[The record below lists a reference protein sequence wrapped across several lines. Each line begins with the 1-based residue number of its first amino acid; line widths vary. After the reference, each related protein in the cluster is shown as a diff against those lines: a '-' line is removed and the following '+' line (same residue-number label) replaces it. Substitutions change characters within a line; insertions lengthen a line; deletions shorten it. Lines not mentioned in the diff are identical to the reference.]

1 MKPTSSR
8 GGRALPAL
16 ASLLLLS
23 FACSHKAAHDALM
36 GRSGDEAAAPVLSKE
51 PLKFTAI
58 PDKNTTE
65 LAAKYKVVADY
76 LTKATGVTVEYVPT
90 ADYQASV
97 ELFRT
102 GDVQLAWFGGLTSV
116 QAVAKVPGARII
128 ATGKV
133 DPHFKSYFIAHKGA
147 GLVPGDSFPMA
158 LKGKTFT
165 FGPMNST
172 SGRLMPEHFIRVNT
186 KMSPEEF
193 FGTPN
198 QYSTGHDQ
206 TAKLVEAGTFQA
218 GAMNYV
224 TYDSMV
230 KDGKLDP
237 AVCVKIWTT
246 PEYADYN
253 FTAHPSLDQRYG
265 KGFTEKLQKA
275 IVDIQD
281 PAVLAAM
288 QRKDG
293 MIAATNADFQTTHD
307 VAVQLDLLLK

>member
-1 MKPTSSR
+1 MKQTSLR

-16 ASLLLLS
+16 IPALLVLS
-23 FACSHKAAHDALM
+23 FACSHEAAHDALM
-36 GRSGDEAAAPVLSKE
+36 GNSGDAPAMSKE

-65 LAAKYKVVADY
+65 LAAKYKVVGDY
-76 LTKATGVTVEYVPT
+76 LSKELGVAVEYVPT
-90 ADYQASV
+90 ADYGASV
-97 ELFRT
+97 ELFKT

-133 DPHFKSYFIAHKGA
+133 DPHFKSYFIAHKDA
-147 GLVPGDSFPMA
+147 GLTPSDAFPMG
-158 LKGKTFT
+158 LKGKSFT
-165 FGPMNST
+165 FGPSNST
-172 SGRLMPEHFIRVNT
+172 SGRLMPEHFIRLNT

-193 FGTPN
+193 FGKQN
-198 QYSTGHDQ
+198 QYSAGHDQ

-218 GAMNYV
+218 GALNYV

-253 FTAHPSLDQRYG
+253 FTAHPILDERYG

-275 IVDIQD
+275 IVGITD
-281 PAVLAAM
+281 PAVLGAM

-293 MIAATNADFQTTHD
+293 MITAKNEDFQTTHD
-307 VAVQLDLLLK
+307 VAVQLDLLK

>member
-1 MKPTSSR
+1 MKPTSLR

-16 ASLLLLS
+16 VPSLLLLT
-23 FACSHKAAHDALM
+23 FACSHEAAHDALT
-36 GRSGDEAAAPVLSKE
+36 GKSGDAPAVSKE
-51 PLKFTAI
+51 PLRFTAI

-65 LAAKYKVVADY
+65 LAAKYKVVGDY
-76 LTKATGVTVEYVPT
+76 LSKELGVAVEYVPT
-90 ADYQASV
+90 ADYGASV
-97 ELFRT
+97 ELFKT

-133 DPHFKSYFIAHKGA
+133 DPHFKSYFIAHKDA
-147 GLVPGDSFPMA
+147 GIAPDEAFPMG
-158 LKGKTFT
+158 LKGKSFT
-165 FGPMNST
+165 FGPSNST
-172 SGRLMPEHFIRVNT
+172 SGRLMPEHFIRLNT

-193 FGTPN
+193 FGKQN

-253 FTAHPSLDQRYG
+253 FTAHPILDERYG

-275 IVDIQD
+275 IVGITD
-281 PAVLAAM
+281 PAVLGAM

-293 MIAATNADFQTTHD
+293 MIPATNEDFQTTHN
-307 VAVQLDLLLK
+307 VAVQLDLLK

>member
-1 MKPTSSR
+1 MKQTSLR

-16 ASLLLLS
+16 LCSLSLLS
-23 FACSHKAAHDALM
+23 FSCGGETKPTST
-36 GRSGDEAAAPVLSKE
+36 E
-51 PLKFTAI
+51 PLRFTAI

-65 LAAKYKVVADY
+65 LAAKYKVVGDY
-76 LTKATGVTVEYVPT
+76 LSKELGVTFEYVPT
-90 ADYQASV
+90 ADYGASV
-97 ELFRT
+97 ELFKT

-116 QAVAKVPGARII
+116 QACAKVPGARII

-133 DPHFKSYFIAHKGA
+133 DPHFKSYFVAHKDSGIA
-147 GLVPGDSFPMA
+147 PGEAFPMA
-158 LKGKTFT
+158 LKGKSFT
-165 FGPMNST
+165 FGPSNST
-172 SGRLMPEHFIRVNT
+172 SGRLMPEHFIRLNT

-193 FGTPN
+193 FGKQN

-237 AVCVKIWTT
+237 TVCVKIWTT

-253 FTAHPSLDQRYG
+253 FTAHPVLDERYG
-265 KGFTEKLQKA
+265 KGFTEKLQRVLVG
-275 IVDIQD
+275 ITD
-281 PAVLAAM
+281 PAVLKAM
-288 QRKDG
+288 QRPDG
-293 MIAATNADFQTTHD
+293 LITATNADFETTRE
-307 VAVQLDLLLK
+307 VAVQLDLLK